1 MKKKKPSEYKP
12 KIETT
17 EVRLENLFNFEKQIE
32 VDSFGF
38 DIPAIQR
45 NYTWGFGSES
55 DESMD
60 DSAWRLLK
68 DLIDFHDADEEGL
81 DTYFLGTVIL
91 FRLTGQP
98 RLQIM
103 DGQQRM
109 TSLVAL
115 MSMIRHMR
123 EFYGKTGLLKDS
135 IGNEQEALEWADE
148 VRVDFLEYNGM
159 LSLTP
164 KVEDDKQ
171 TLEEL
176 LNLPGWL
183 DPSDIEES
191 QQHLLPRGNM
201 YNPRTGFHGSYLYL
215 AAQGYWDMLRDR
227 FDLNR
232 DGEIDTEE
240 LEELIKFYD
249 TLRYRVVV
257 NRTITPDIG
266 LAYRMFVTAN
276 TRGKPLNNFDL
287 FRGLIQARG
296 YELGFT
302 LDQTNMM
309 ESELEAC
316 DNNLIQAVDRIWGSK
331 ADDKK
336 SGEIDQIMAYSASVR
351 EGRVIAAKNVSS
363 TFEREIRDTL
373 TSYEEVI
380 DLIDFTKKFIKHW
393 NDVDEIKRR
402 EGDSDRFAPEFLI
415 SRRFQ
420 RLGISQHLPYLTVMN
435 VCNWEREEI
444 YQFLWLIECFVMRT
458 MIAGA
463 KSVGGDMYGLMKF
476 AKSIYLGSNRK
487 DVIDELREHLIDK
500 GHNKNPEGWSSLATT
515 NLKQKAAYVL
525 LHAVDEKLSHDPG
538 PRTTNLHSK
547 QLLPRYNWGAGLEA
561 KGWKYTQKEKYSEGY
576 HSAKIGN
583 WFLVRGNGSEIDMYK
598 HSEPYVKISKWKE
611 FGVSTTLSALEEI
624 EDSWEAANIKDRTED
639 LITRFTFFYPDN
651 YINNKKK
658 P

>member
-1 MKKKKPSEYKP
+1 MIKRHPSEYEP
-12 KIETT
+12 KIQTT
-17 EVRLENLFNFEKQIE
+17 EVRLEDLFNFEE
-32 VDSFGF
+32 EDFVDSFGF

-55 DESMD
+55 DESLD

-68 DLIDFHDADEEGL
+68 DLLDFHDADDEGR

-91 FRLTGQP
+91 FRLSGQP

-115 MSMIRHMR
+115 MSMIRHMLR
-123 EFYGKTGLLKDS
+123 FYGKQELLKDS
-135 IGNEQEALEWADE
+135 IGNEQEAIEWADE
-148 VRVDFLEYNGM
+148 VRVDFMEYNGM

-176 LNLPGWL
+176 LELPDWINPGEV
-183 DPSDIEES
+183 EES
-191 QQHLLPRGNM
+191 QQHLVPRGNM
-201 YNPRTGFHGSYLYL
+201 YNPRTGLHGSYLYL
-215 AAQGYWDMLRDR
+215 AAQGYWGMLVDR
-227 FDLNR
+227 FDLDR
-232 DGEIDTEE
+232 DGDISVDE
-240 LEELIKFYD
+240 LEELIRFYD

-257 NRTITPDIG
+257 NRTITPDIV

-296 YELGFT
+296 YELDFSEE
-302 LDQTNMM
+302 QTNMM

-316 DNNLIQAVDRIWGSK
+316 DTNLIQAVDRIHGGK

-363 TFEREIRDTL
+363 TFEREIRDRL
-373 TSYEEVI
+373 TSYEEVM
-380 DLIDFTKKFIKHW
+380 DLIEFTKKFIKNW
-393 NDVDEIKRR
+393 NNVDEIKTR
-402 EGDSDRFAPEFLI
+402 GSGIYDYSPEYLI

-420 RLGISQHLPYLTVMN
+420 RLGITQHLPYLALMHVRD
-435 VCNWEREEI
+435 WERDEI

-458 MIAGA
+458 MIAGG

-476 AKSIYLGSNRK
+476 AKQVYFETNKNEIFN
-487 DVIDELREHLIDK
+487 ELREHLVDK
-500 GHNKNPEGWSSLATT
+500 GNNKNPDGWSALNST
-515 NLKQKAAYVL
+515 NLKQKPAYVL
-525 LHAVDEKLSHDPG
+525 LHSIDKALKHDPG

-547 QLLPRYNWGAGLEA
+547 QLLPRYMWGHGLEA
-561 KGWKYTQKEKYSEGY
+561 KGWRYTQKEMYNEGY
-576 HSAKIGN
+576 HSSKIGN
-583 WFLVRGNGSEIDMYK
+583 WFLVNGNGSEIDTFK
-598 HSEPYVKISKWKE
+598 HTEPYVKISKWKE
-611 FGVSTTLSALEEI
+611 FGVAATLTALEEI
-624 EDSWEAANIKDRTED
+624 EDSWEAANIVDRTVQIIDECNQ
-639 LITRFTFFYPDN
+639 FYPDDYMN
-651 YINNKKK
+651 PKKK
-658 P
+658 